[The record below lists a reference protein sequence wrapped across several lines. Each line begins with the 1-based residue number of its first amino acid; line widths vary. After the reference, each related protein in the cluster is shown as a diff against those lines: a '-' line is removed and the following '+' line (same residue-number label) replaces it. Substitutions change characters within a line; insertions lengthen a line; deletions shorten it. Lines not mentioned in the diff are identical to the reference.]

1 MTTLIIDRLDDI
13 ADVRLS
19 GIHILDW
26 RIKAAI
32 KKKLPETLNTLIT
45 YSEVLPDRLP
55 NNLKKLHAFSVKK
68 VNKPLPEELRE
79 LNLPSIE
86 IIDFT
91 LPQSLEIL
99 AVPNITELPNNLP
112 PSIVKIYCPLR
123 VAKEC
128 KTIHDR
134 VTIVNTA

>member
-26 RIKAAI
+26 RIKLPI

-45 YSEVLPDRLP
+45 YSEVLPSHLP
-55 NNLKKLHAFSVKK
+55 NSLKKLHAFNVKK

-79 LNLPSIE
+79 LSLPSIE

-91 LPQSLEIL
+91 LPGSLKTL

-112 PSIVKIYCPLR
+112 SSIVKIYCSLR
-123 VAKEC
+123 VAKDC
-128 KTIHDR
+128 KTIPDG